1 MSDVVRRGP
10 GVGGSDLTILVTL
23 RQIRRPYH
31 AIGADVRP
39 RLSDPRTPTARDARC
54 RSPPDAKFRPVRY
67 QPGGGTPCKTSVTPL
82 ASVDKWRQGCLHAAQ
97 LPVASTSFIMSGF
110 EAAPPRSRS
119 MLASH
124 FSMFHVLT
132 DMCSRIVHRLSSFL
146 FISSNERN
154 QTLLN
159 AAIHRTQAVAAARDG
174 GRSALAI
181 ELATR
186 AYTLVHRGAHM

>member
-1 MSDVVRRGP
+1 
-10 GVGGSDLTILVTL
+10 
-23 RQIRRPYH
+23 
-31 AIGADVRP
+31 
-39 RLSDPRTPTARDARC
+39 
-54 RSPPDAKFRPVRY
+54 
-67 QPGGGTPCKTSVTPL
+67 
-82 ASVDKWRQGCLHAAQ
+82 
-97 LPVASTSFIMSGF
+97 
-110 EAAPPRSRS
+110 

-186 AYTLVHRGAHM
+186 AYTLVHRGAHMWQMWPALERVSCSMPAIICVVQVVLGAPSACATGAAV